1 MVMSPSDIASRV
13 SELRKAASIARMRI
27 RSGELDAD
35 AYRLMVERV
44 YRCER
49 EAEELEK
56 SE

>member
-1 MVMSPSDIASRV
+1 MTDLAERIA
-13 SELRKAASIARMRI
+13 ELRKAASIARMRI

-56 SE
+56 LE